1 MASVPP
7 PIELSPE
14 QARAWLL
21 AATGL
26 GRDTSVSMPELLAQR
41 RCIQLDPLDPIGP
54 NADLVAM
61 ARTPAHAGELE
72 AHTLPGHAFEHFAKE
87 RCLLPASAW
96 PAYRDQVQATPQWR
110 HSTRMKRLDP
120 GIVEAVL
127 AEVRDRGPVA
137 VRDLSHRGAV
147 EPQDWSGWKGT
158 AKAATLAIEVLW
170 LQCRVVVVGRG
181 PRVVDLPE
189 RALPHQHRAPAP
201 ASFARWALME
211 RVEAMGLLPTAKGP
225 CWGQIQAE
233 RLDLSAQ
240 LLDEGALEA
249 VTLPGTRKRWLAPAG
264 FRDRPLAE
272 QDDHLRILGPL
283 DPLLWDR
290 DLVHRVFGF
299 RYVWEVYKPAA
310 KRQYGW
316 YVCPLLHRGRL
327 VGRFEGRRRRDGTIE
342 VLGLWPEEGFDPDAF
357 DAALTRHAERL
368 SGTGGTLSSRPH
380 REEVP

>member
-1 MASVPP
+1 VASVPP

-96 PAYRDQVQATPQWR
+96 PAYRDQARETPWWR
-110 HSTRMKRLDP
+110 HSQRMKRLDA
-120 GIVEAVL
+120 GLVEAVL
-127 AEVRDRGPVA
+127 AEVRDRGPIA
-137 VRDLSHRGAV
+137 VRELTDRGAV
-147 EPQDWSGWKGT
+147 EPIDWSGWKGT
-158 AKAATLAIEVLW
+158 AKAATLAIEALW
-170 LQCRVVVVGRG
+170 LRCRVVVVGRG
-181 PRVVDLPE
+181 PRVVDVPE
-189 RALPHQHRAPAP
+189 RALPSWHAAPPP
-201 ASFARWALME
+201 ADFARWALRE

-225 CWGQIQAE
+225 VWGQLHAE
-233 RLDLSAQ
+233 RQALTEAMLRSG
-240 LLDEGALEA
+240 ELEA
-249 VTLPGTRKRWLAPAG
+249 VTLPGTRRRWLAPAG
-264 FRDRPLAE
+264 FRDRPLPPH
-272 QDDHLRILGPL
+272 DDQLRILGPL

-290 DLVHRVFGF
+290 DLVKRAFGF
-299 RYVWEVYKPAA
+299 TYVWEVYKPAA
-310 KRQYGW
+310 KRRWGW

-327 VGRFEGRRRRDGTIE
+327 VGRFEGRRDDHGGIE
-342 VLGLWPEEGFDPDAF
+342 VVGLWPEEGFERAAF
-357 DAALTRHAERL
+357 DEALARHARRL
-368 SGTGGTLSSRPH
+368 RP
-380 REEVP
+380 R